1 MNQQNEKKE
10 DKIYRIKDYK
20 AGYIGFFTLVI
31 IMFFTAVFIGLTDF
45 PKEVYELTILGG
57 VILSLIIYLC
67 ICIWKDAYNPKKKP
81 SSSILWV
88 YILWTIIFIV
98 NGILKFRPDENDNV
112 NVTLASIYLMF
123 GIMFLVVLINF
134 VAKKIVD
141 KRKAKSEGS
150 K

>member
-20 AGYIGFFTLVI
+20 AGYIGFFTLAI
-31 IMFFTAVFIGLTDF
+31 LMFFSAVFIGLTDF

-67 ICIWKDAYNPKKKP
+67 ICIWKDAYNPEKKP

-88 YILWTIIFIV
+88 YTIWTIIFIG
-98 NGILKFRPDENDNV
+98 NGILKFRPDENNNV

-134 VAKKIVD
+134 AAKKIVD

>member
-20 AGYIGFFTLVI
+20 AGYIGFFTLAI
-31 IMFFTAVFIGLTDF
+31 LMFFTAVFIGLTDF

-67 ICIWKDAYNPKKKP
+67 ICIWKDAYNPEKKP
-81 SSSILWV
+81 SGLILWV
-88 YILWTIIFIV
+88 YLLWTIIFIV

-134 VAKKIVD
+134 AAKKIVD
-141 KRKAKSEGS
+141 KRKAKSEGR